1 MHHSFK
7 VYLFNF
13 IVEGKGEFPCAMLL
27 YDTCFPLTTVDAS
40 HMTLHNQRKVRLCMY
55 SREPGIGPNAGR
67 WAYFGWNVIQCEAVD
82 GY

>member
-1 MHHSFK
+1 
-7 VYLFNF
+7 
-13 IVEGKGEFPCAMLL
+13 
-27 YDTCFPLTTVDAS
+27 VDAS